1 MDMSGEQRI
10 PAAQATV
17 WQALNDPEILKA
29 CIPGCQ
35 DLVKETD
42 TRMSARLL
50 LKVGPV
56 SARFEGSVVL
66 SDLDPPNSYRITGEG
81 QGGMAGFAKG
91 EARVRLRSDGG
102 ETILSYEVTAQVGGR
117 LAQLGARLID
127 VTAKQMSAAFFKR
140 FAEEI
145 AAQSNGGPREAADE
159 SGAEK
164 PEGQIPLTRPPHSR
178 PRPSSAPSRNKGM
191 HWLAG
196 LVVLSATLIAIPYL
210 YGGGVAGGMSG
221 CGPFSAEFIAAL
233 VLILTAAMGYL
244 GGRLAAL
251 ERDR

>member
-17 WQALNDPEILKA
+17 WRALNDPEILKA

-91 EARVRLRSDGG
+91 EARVRLRSEDG

-145 AAQSNGGPREAADE
+145 AAQRDGAPPVTSDGP
-159 SGAEK
+159 GASK
-164 PEGQIPLTRPPHSR
+164 PEGQIPGATPPQAHPRPPA
-178 PRPSSAPSRNKGM
+178 APARNKGT

-196 LVVLSATLIAIPYL
+196 LVVLSATLLAIAYL
-210 YGGGVAGGMSG
+210 YGGGLAGGSSA
-221 CGPFSAEFIAAL
+221 CGPFSAEFVAAL